1 MHVAVDNFLS
11 SPKYDEVVANLKAI
25 SQFEPTAK
33 AEAKAETQASDPV
46 ANVDFAKVTEVDFI
60 SHDQH
65 KGTATMATTL
75 LITVKNVKIND
86 LDDDSSHLVVVTAQA
101 AKNLRLRYTNVQIVV
116 VDDLL
121 TSDKYDEIVK
131 KLN

>member
-1 MHVAVDNFLS
+1 MM
-11 SPKYDEVVANLKAI
+11 I
-25 SQFEPTAK
+25 
-33 AEAKAETQASDPV
+33 
-46 ANVDFAKVTEVDFI
+46 
-60 SHDQH
+60 
-65 KGTATMATTL
+65 
-75 LITVKNVKIND
+75 
-86 LDDDSSHLVVVTAQA
+86 VVVTAQA

>member
-1 MHVAVDNFLS
+1 
-11 SPKYDEVVANLKAI
+11 
-25 SQFEPTAK
+25 
-33 AEAKAETQASDPV
+33 
-46 ANVDFAKVTEVDFI
+46 
-60 SHDQH
+60 
-65 KGTATMATTL
+65 MATTL
-75 LITVKNVKIND
+75 LKERLTKANKEVTVKNVKIND